1 MLAHGIPGVAMT
13 HTHTHTHTKHH
24 LCERALRLN
33 AKLNEV
39 YRISVY
45 TLWSLSKVS

>member
-1 MLAHGIPGVAMT
+1 MHKNAGTWDSRGGND
-13 HTHTHTHTKHH
+13 THTKHH